1 MTRAAAI
8 DCGTNSIR
16 LLIADI
22 DDGVIRDRE
31 RLMRIVRLG
40 QGVDRTGRL
49 DDRALER
56 TFAAASEYAELCS
69 EHQVDAVRFVAT
81 SATRDAENR
90 DEFVAGIYARL
101 GVEPEVVSGEEEA
114 RLSFTGALSVLPG
127 SPDEASLVVDIGGG
141 SSELVLGFETPVS
154 QYSMNIGCVRMS
166 ERHLAGIAATEA
178 ASQTPEQVHRTD
190 PPSAAQI
197 AAATRDIEAAL
208 DDAERVVDLGATAR
222 LIGLAGSVTTV
233 TAHALSL
240 PSYDSL
246 AIDGTYL
253 STERI
258 HASCQAFIQA
268 TRAEREAMGFLHPG
282 RVDVIAAG
290 ALVWDRIV
298 ARVAQ
303 RVAEQG
309 GQLSG
314 ATTSEHD
321 ILDGI
326 ALSVG

>member
-31 RLMRIVRLG
+31 RIMRIVRLG

-49 DDRALER
+49 DDAALER
-56 TFAAASEYAELCS
+56 TFTAASEYAALCDK
-69 EHQVDAVRFVAT
+69 HQVEAVRFVAT

-90 DEFVAGIYARL
+90 GEFVAGIRARL

-114 RLSFTGALSVLPG
+114 RLSFMGALSVLPG

-141 SSELVLGFETPVS
+141 SSELVLGYEAPVS

-166 ERHLAGIAATEA
+166 ERHLAGEA
-178 ASQTPEQVHRTD
+178 ANPGPLHIDHLRTD
-190 PPSAAQI
+190 PPSSEQI

-208 DDAERVVDLGATAR
+208 DDAEQVVDLGATAR

-233 TAHALSL
+233 TAHALGL
-240 PSYDSL
+240 PRYDSA
-246 AIDGTYL
+246 AIDGTHL
-253 STERI
+253 SIERI
-258 HASCQAFIQA
+258 HASCQAFIEA

-298 ARVAQ
+298 SRVAQ

-309 GQLSG
+309 RELSG
-314 ATTSEHD
+314 ASTSEHD

-326 ALSVG
+326 ALSVGQ